1 MKRTVVLL
9 LVFVLLL
16 SSFPFTGFAAK
27 KDFKYNGTV
36 VGKIDDN
43 GRIVLSKEGAR
54 SCWTSLVQDNKER
67 TIVLPKMTLQL
78 YGVIRIGNNKKI
90 IAKGTTVIQNNIMP
104 IMMNESCKLNY
115 KSTKNVT
122 IDGGT
127 WKIKDLAKS
136 TQSTSNFRL
145 AHASNLKF
153 KNMTVETNNFSHA
166 FELIACKNVTVEKCK
181 LTAKGK
187 KNKSKKDEVLQID
200 VASPDTAPT
209 EARFGKKFVN
219 GQTCKNITVKKCKI
233 KGGMGICTNK
243 NDKFISKHHKK
254 IKILNN
260 KITSYTQEA
269 LCLHNAAGV
278 TVKGNKIICKSK
290 DPNYSL
296 GCYLLSCGKFKKL
309 SKYKN
314 VFKNNTV
321 KGGIYGLYISSDNGV
336 KYGKTIVKNNHC
348 YAKRGKKYAF
358 CYNCCPKI
366 KLSKNTKAKW

>member
-1 MKRTVVLL
+1 MKRTAILIL
-9 LVFVLLL
+9 AFVLLL
-16 SSFPFTGFAAK
+16 SSLPFTGFAAE
-27 KDFKYNGTV
+27 KDFVYNGEV
-36 VGKIDDN
+36 VGTIDDD
-43 GRIVLSKEGAR
+43 GRIILSKEGAR
-54 SCWTSLVQDNKER
+54 SCWMSLVQDKEKR

-90 IAKGTTVIQNNIMP
+90 IAKGTTIIQNNLIP
-104 IMMNESCKLNY
+104 IVMNESCKLKY

-127 WKIKDLAKS
+127 WRIKGLTK
-136 TQSTSNFRL
+136 TTHSTSNFRL

-153 KNMTVETNNFSHA
+153 RNMTVETNNFSHA

-187 KNKSKKDEVLQID
+187 KNKNKKDEVLQID

-209 EARFGKKFVN
+209 EAVFGKKFVK
-219 GQTCKNITVKKCKI
+219 GQTCQNITVKNCTI

-243 NDKFISKHHKK
+243 NEKFISKHHKK

-296 GCYLLSCGKFKKL
+296 GCYLLSCGRFNKL

-314 VFKNNTV
+314 VFEKNTI

-336 KYGKTIVKNNHC
+336 KFGKTTVKNNKC
-348 YAKRGKKYAF
+348 YAKRGKNYAL
-358 CYNCCPKI
+358 CYNYCPKI
-366 KLSKNTKAKW
+366 KLKNNKKSKW